1 MKNRLA
7 DLNDHLFAEIE
18 RLGKD
23 DLVLDKEKLEN
34 EALRA
39 RMLCGVSMQIL
50 AAGHLMSKAYDM
62 ADGSFG
68 KMKLPSFF
76 DEGESETDNPQ
87 IMRKPRLIRKG
98 A

>member
-1 MKNRLA
+1 MKNKLS

-18 RLGKD
+18 RLGED
-23 DLVLDKEKLEN
+23 DLILNKEKLEN
-34 EALRA
+34 ETLRA
-39 RMLCGVSMQIL
+39 RAICAVSMQIL
-50 AAGHLMSKAYDM
+50 ASGHLRSKAYDM

-76 DEGESETDNPQ
+76 EETDTSEPK
-87 IMRKPRLIRKG
+87 IAHKPMLLRKN